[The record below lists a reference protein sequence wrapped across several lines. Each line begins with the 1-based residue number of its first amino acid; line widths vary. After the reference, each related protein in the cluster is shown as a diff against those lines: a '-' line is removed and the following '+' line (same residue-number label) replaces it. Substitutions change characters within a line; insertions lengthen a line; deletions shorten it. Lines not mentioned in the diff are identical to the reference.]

1 MPNYEIYRYKKH
13 KSKTAITHALNHN
26 LRIGKQQ
33 DNVDSTRTHK
43 NQYSGLN
50 TKAKCNKRRDDIL
63 SRLGKKPRANAVLA
77 HEVVVT
83 ASPDAFKD
91 KSFNHGQ
98 YFKDAVKHIADL
110 HGGSDNIISAAI
122 HYDEE
127 TPHLHVIVMPVVD
140 GKLNSRAVIGGNA
153 KRMSEL
159 QSLFH
164 NEVGAKHGLTRG
176 KIGSKRKH
184 NPIKNIDKAIDER
197 KRQLASLNSE
207 YDVKLKRSETLSKT
221 ISGLEHDVVSLDKEK
236 ERLESFKTLSI
247 DELRSRLHELE
258 QEQTRRPRMGR

>member
-33 DNVDSTRTHK
+33 DNVDSARSHK
-43 NQYSGLN
+43 NQYSGLD
-50 TKAKCNKRRDDIL
+50 TKEKCNKRRDTIL
-63 SRLGKKPRANAVLA
+63 SGLGKKPRSNAVLA

-83 ASPDAFKD
+83 ASPDAFKNRD
-91 KSFNHGQ
+91 FNHGQ
-98 YFKDAVKHIADL
+98 YFRDAMHHIAEL
-110 HGGSDNIISAAI
+110 HGGKQNIVSAAV

-127 TPHLHVIVMPVVD
+127 TPHLHVIVIPIVD

-159 QSLFH
+159 QTLFH
-164 NEVGAKHGLTRG
+164 NDVGAKHGLTRG

-197 KRQLASLNSE
+197 KRQLTSLDTE
-207 YDVKLKRSETLSKT
+207 YEIKLKRSETLSET
-221 ISGLEHDVVSLDKEK
+221 ISGLERDVISLDKEK
-236 ERLESFKTLSI
+236 ERLESFMALSV
-247 DELRSRLHELE
+247 DELRAKLHELE
-258 QEQTRRPRMGR
+258 QEQAYRPRMGR